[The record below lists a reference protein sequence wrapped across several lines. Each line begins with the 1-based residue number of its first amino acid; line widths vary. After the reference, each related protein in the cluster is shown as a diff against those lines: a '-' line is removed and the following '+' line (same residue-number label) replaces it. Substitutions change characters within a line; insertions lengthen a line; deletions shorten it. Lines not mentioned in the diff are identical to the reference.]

1 MGGAKSKED
10 DGELDEDEDDDEDDD
25 DYDEEDD
32 DEWVDLGGI
41 ETKWVEVWS
50 IGQSRLN

>member
-1 MGGAKSKED
+1 MGGGKSKED

-32 DEWVDLGGI
+32 DEWVEEGAMD
-41 ETKWVEVWS
+41 TKWVVVWS
-50 IGQSRLN
+50 ERQSRLT